1 MSEHAM
7 PFDFRNKVTERRPD
21 LTADYV
27 ALKSAEDILEPFLG
41 WLKSRGSVI
50 LKTPA
55 EFKLV
60 LAEAFKTSPDMFAIT
75 KAIGEGFGLPADE
88 KLYQIV
94 SDQAFDRRLHHRAA
108 IQDWVMRNVIRF
120 PAKEGDN
127 VNFWRNEDGR
137 RVRRAGI
144 VLAVDP
150 TSASA
155 VVRLIWAKD
164 RTADRV
170 NSEDIDTIIAAA
182 KLAKGK

>member
-1 MSEHAM
+1 M

-41 WLKSRGSVI
+41 WLKSKGSFI
-50 LKTPA
+50 KKTPA
-55 EFKLV
+55 EFKLI
-60 LAEAFKTSPDMFAIT
+60 LAEAFQKSADMFWVT
-75 KAIGEGFGLPADE
+75 HAIGEGFGLAADE

-108 IQDWVMRNVIRF
+108 VQDWVMRNAIRF
-120 PAKEGDN
+120 PAKEEDN

-137 RVRRAGI
+137 PVRRAGVVI
-144 VLAVDP
+144 AVDP

-155 VVRLIWAKD
+155 VVQLIWAKD

-170 NSEDIDTIIAAA
+170 NSEDIDTIIAAS